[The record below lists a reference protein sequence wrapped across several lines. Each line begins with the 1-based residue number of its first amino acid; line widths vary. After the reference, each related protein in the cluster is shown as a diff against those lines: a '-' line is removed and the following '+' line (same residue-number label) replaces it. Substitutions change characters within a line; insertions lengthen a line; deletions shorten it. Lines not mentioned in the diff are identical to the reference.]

1 MDPDQKEEEMSSDK
15 TAKGSCK
22 KDAQKAILKKISQ
35 RRESARKKL
44 TEDSEHVIRHQTEKF
59 VDHNFQE
66 DVADVEKQR
75 SVTEALR
82 GRVREKLKTYKVTYF
97 SWTCNLLSETRNKL
111 HFLCVR
117 KAESSVNLE
126 NFSAVPHCSEH
137 LQKLSTRSVKVVV
150 QEEKSTDKSL
160 SDTKIYQKNLEI
172 EILSDDS
179 LAFFIMT
186 GEEGS
191 ELKDLDKSTYQHKL
205 IHDSHRNLDVLND
218 ESSPLLDIVEEVL
231 LPDVLE
237 VKAAEYECNELRI
250 NKQWEHLF
258 VPSSSPV
265 VHSFKLPKGMMPRIL
280 EDEGLYIPRKPET
293 CRRSYNK
300 MENRLLK
307 QEGGKNWF
315 EESGEIISLPSPIKQ
330 SRNFRKCFPLKTGPG
345 LKTIYKKA
353 MLPELESCIITKSGG
368 QRELYQLDL
377 NISSLLFSHHPLF
390 SQEHVLTARLL
401 QLYECFQNRQQ
412 HNIALLLSEKLKALI
427 NATKIVES
435 GLEASQ
441 PSRKTLEDYQ
451 WQIRDTKK
459 LYDLE
464 HQKDIS
470 LIHSMLKVWKQIKS
484 VRRQQDYTSTP
495 VKLQFQK
502 RLTKKNDEDEYKA
515 GLAQDAEKDSGLEGE
530 DNIDNPDNI
539 SQTWGKQ
546 KGCLDSAP
554 PLASSAQLAEIKEPF
569 FMPHLTL
576 TAEITAMSKC
586 PMYEQKRRAKV
597 QRQQYFIKIFYN
609 EKQVSCTSVAPL
621 QMDFRVMFQQIFSI
635 QLLNWPESLRLEICE
650 SAKRTNVL
658 AKIYLP
664 IPDNTVLKSK
674 GVLEQAE
681 FSCDQQVKP
690 INGEVGSNVPFL
702 LDENETEEVCLLTS
716 GKLMYSLSW
725 AVDEGGIPLA
735 PESQKIISACY
746 SVPRNI
752 NAEIATG
759 LLWFTDRQKLTE
771 WAKEVKIDPN
781 DPEYSDLMEF
791 IMYARSKEQTVSKY
805 FRLEQLQEEF
815 NFVTEEEIKKCK
827 RFQLLQL
834 RNSEQFDFCHFRQ
847 IPLYDREIPDAV
859 IQEYESQLEKD
870 ISMTD
875 VDPITAQRI
884 RSANF
889 IRKMRKLILKRL
901 VKVKHKFNLMDIV
914 SDYEEIISMSQL
926 RNAVFKLGER
936 RRHLKPQ
943 RKERKKVPAQ
953 TVSDGDLK
961 LLIRILRAYNIPS
974 RNPSVTRPAGVH
986 SPAYAINKLSR
997 SQHLLSGKS
1006 SYTSDP
1012 LSEVSVCPFVEV
1024 SFQHTVYRTST
1035 ADGSHPCWNEEL
1047 QVDFISPGHDYSFS
1061 GLSKIKDNIYVNIF
1075 DEVRMEKHEDTCLK
1089 GCSGHSYIRKNWFG
1103 SVTFPFSALLEQS
1116 KICGTFQ
1123 VNTPPVLL
1131 GYTWSKTCVSPTEEH
1146 CGQNLKEYTF
1156 LTIFATIEP
1165 QLSSVE
1171 NDSESD
1177 KFTDRE
1183 DETLLQ
1189 RACIFKKN
1197 CKAKFPKRRI
1207 TTSVFDNEGRNTL
1220 VTKYIRAL
1228 NPPQLLLDMY
1238 PDDPNATFDL
1248 ISRFVSLIPCV
1259 SDTLN
1264 ENADVDVWMTSE
1276 HCINLAV
1283 GNKEEHA
1290 VLLCNYLLYFGKK
1303 AWVLLGTSV
1312 LEGKVA
1318 YVLTHENEEYFLWNP
1333 LNGQCYKQFDTFC
1346 PLQSVD
1352 CLINWENVWFNTQ
1365 QNSSPMCVSFEISKE
1380 GFWRQFLPHNF
1391 QCIKTQTVQPKVI
1404 LYTPT
1409 NGSMVEELQ
1418 NRIEKTLKSKIMEW
1432 RFHQPTRWHRQCIA
1446 LLRQILPK
1454 LELRNRSFVTDK
1466 EENELESLLE
1476 HYWVTGY
1483 PIQMPYT
1490 DLSSISEAMYQTG
1503 IHSSEIPNTEFAL
1516 AVYIHPYPNNIL
1528 SVWIYLVSL
1537 VRHQ

>member
-1 MDPDQKEEEMSSDK
+1 
-15 TAKGSCK
+15 
-22 KDAQKAILKKISQ
+22 
-35 RRESARKKL
+35 
-44 TEDSEHVIRHQTEKF
+44 
-59 VDHNFQE
+59 
-66 DVADVEKQR
+66 
-75 SVTEALR
+75 
-82 GRVREKLKTYKVTYF
+82 
-97 SWTCNLLSETRNKL
+97 
-111 HFLCVR
+111 
-117 KAESSVNLE
+117 
-126 NFSAVPHCSEH
+126 
-137 LQKLSTRSVKVVV
+137 
-150 QEEKSTDKSL
+150 
-160 SDTKIYQKNLEI
+160 
-172 EILSDDS
+172 
-179 LAFFIMT
+179 MT

-191 ELKDLDKSTYQHKL
+191 ELKDLDKNTYQQKL
-205 IHDSHRNLDVLND
+205 IHDSHRDLDVLHD
-218 ESSPLLDIVEEVL
+218 ESRPLLDNVEDVL

-237 VKAAEYECNELRI
+237 VKAAEYECNELQI
-250 NKQWEHLF
+250 NKQHEHLF
-258 VPSSSPV
+258 MPSSSPV

-280 EDEGLYIPRKPET
+280 EDEGLYIPRKSEI

-330 SRNFRKCFPLKTGPG
+330 SQNFRKRFPLKTGPG

-353 MLPELESCIITKSGG
+353 MQPELESCIITKSGG

-390 SQEHVLTARLL
+390 SQEHVLAARLL
-401 QLYECFQNRQQ
+401 QIYECFQNRQQ

-427 NATKIVES
+427 NATKIIETS
-435 GLEASQ
+435 LEASQ
-441 PSRKTLEDYQ
+441 LSRKTLDDYQ

-464 HQKDIS
+464 QQKDIS

-484 VRRQQDYTSTP
+484 VRRQQEYISTP

-502 RLTKKNDEDEYKA
+502 RLTKKNNEDEYKV
-515 GLAQDAEKDSGLEGE
+515 GLAQDAEKGRWLEGE

-539 SQTWGKQ
+539 SETWGKQ
-546 KGCLDSAP
+546 KGCLDSVP
-554 PLASSAQLAEIKEPF
+554 PLVSSTQLAEIKEPLF
-569 FMPHLTL
+569 IPHLTL
-576 TAEITAMSKC
+576 TAEITAVSKC

-621 QMDFRVMFQQIFSI
+621 QLDFRVMFQQMFSI
-635 QLLNWPESLRLEICE
+635 QLLHWPESLRLEICE
-650 SAKRTNVL
+650 SSKRTNML

-664 IPDNTVLKSK
+664 IPDNTVLQSK

-716 GKLMYSLSW
+716 GKLTYSLSW
-725 AVDEGGIPLA
+725 AVNEEGIPLA
-735 PESQKIISACY
+735 PVSQKIISARY
-746 SVPRNI
+746 SAPRNI
-752 NAEIATG
+752 NAEIAAG

-834 RNSEQFDFCHFRQ
+834 RNSEQLDFCHFRQ

-859 IQEYESQLEKD
+859 IQ
-870 ISMTD
+870 
-875 VDPITAQRI
+875 V
-884 RSANF
+884 
-889 IRKMRKLILKRL
+889 
-901 VKVKHKFNLMDIV
+901 
-914 SDYEEIISMSQL
+914 
-926 RNAVFKLGER
+926 
-936 RRHLKPQ
+936 
-943 RKERKKVPAQ
+943 
-953 TVSDGDLK
+953 TV
-961 LLIRILRAYNIPS
+961 
-974 RNPSVTRPAGVH
+974 H
-986 SPAYAINKLSR
+986 
-997 SQHLLSGKS
+997 
-1006 SYTSDP
+1006 
-1012 LSEVSVCPFVEV
+1012 PFVEV
-1024 SFQHTVYRTST
+1024 SFQHIVYQTST

-1075 DEVRMEKHEDTCLK
+1075 DEVRVEKHEDTCLK

-1131 GYTWSKTCVSPTEEH
+1131 GYTWSRPCVSPKEY

-1171 NDSESD
+1171 NDLESD
-1177 KFTDRE
+1177 KFADHE

-1207 TTSVFDNEGRNTL
+1207 ITSVFDNEGRNIL
-1220 VTKYIRAL
+1220 VTKYFRAL
-1228 NPPQLLLDMY
+1228 NPPQLLVDMY
-1238 PDDPNATFDL
+1238 LDDPNATFDL
-1248 ISRFVSLIPCV
+1248 ISQFVSLIPCV
-1259 SDTLN
+1259 SDTLD
-1264 ENADVDVWMTSE
+1264 ENADVDIWMTSE

-1303 AWVLLGTSV
+1303 AWILLGTSM

-1346 PLQSVD
+1346 PLQSID
-1352 CLINWENVWFNTQ
+1352 CLINREN
-1365 QNSSPMCVSFEISKE
+1365 PKE
-1380 GFWRQFLPHNF
+1380 
-1391 QCIKTQTVQPKVI
+1391 I

-1432 RFHQPTRWHRQCIA
+1432 RFQQPTRWHRQCTA

-1454 LELRNRSFVTDK
+1454 LELRNRIFVTNK

-1490 DLSSISEAMYQTG
+1490 DLPSVSEAVYQTG

>member
-1 MDPDQKEEEMSSDK
+1 
-15 TAKGSCK
+15 
-22 KDAQKAILKKISQ
+22 
-35 RRESARKKL
+35 
-44 TEDSEHVIRHQTEKF
+44 
-59 VDHNFQE
+59 
-66 DVADVEKQR
+66 
-75 SVTEALR
+75 
-82 GRVREKLKTYKVTYF
+82 
-97 SWTCNLLSETRNKL
+97 
-111 HFLCVR
+111 
-117 KAESSVNLE
+117 
-126 NFSAVPHCSEH
+126 
-137 LQKLSTRSVKVVV
+137 
-150 QEEKSTDKSL
+150 
-160 SDTKIYQKNLEI
+160 
-172 EILSDDS
+172 
-179 LAFFIMT
+179 MT

-191 ELKDLDKSTYQHKL
+191 ELKDLDKNTYQVC
-205 IHDSHRNLDVLND
+205 R
-218 ESSPLLDIVEEVL
+218 PLLDSVEDVL

-237 VKAAEYECNELRI
+237 VKAAEYECNELQI
-250 NKQWEHLF
+250 NKQQEHLF

-280 EDEGLYIPRKPET
+280 EDEGLYIPRKSEI

-330 SRNFRKCFPLKTGPG
+330 SENFRKRFPLKTGPG
-345 LKTIYKKA
+345 LKTIYKKVSSYYF
-353 MLPELESCIITKSGG
+353 LHCIITKSGG

-390 SQEHVLTARLL
+390 SQEHVLAARLL
-401 QLYECFQNRQQ
+401 QIYECFQNRQQ

-427 NATKIVES
+427 NATKIIES
-435 GLEASQ
+435 SLEASQ
-441 PSRKTLEDYQ
+441 LSRKTLDDYQ

-464 HQKDIS
+464 QQKDIS

-484 VRRQQDYTSTP
+484 VRRQQEYTSTP
-495 VKLQFQK
+495 VKLQFQNS
-502 RLTKKNDEDEYKA
+502 T
-515 GLAQDAEKDSGLEGE
+515 
-530 DNIDNPDNI
+530 
-539 SQTWGKQ
+539 
-546 KGCLDSAP
+546 
-554 PLASSAQLAEIKEPF
+554 QLAEIKEPLF
-569 FMPHLTL
+569 IPHLTL
-576 TAEITAMSKC
+576 TAEITAVSKC

-621 QMDFRVMFQQIFSI
+621 QLDFRVMFQQMFSI

-650 SAKRTNVL
+650 SSKRTNML

-664 IPDNTVLKSK
+664 IPDNTVLQSK

-725 AVDEGGIPLA
+725 AVNEEGIPLA
-735 PESQKIISACY
+735 PVSQKIISARY
-746 SVPRNI
+746 SVPRSI

-834 RNSEQFDFCHFRQ
+834 RNSEQLDFCHFRQ

-926 RNAVFKLGER
+926 RNAVFKIGER

-943 RKERKKVPAQ
+943 RKERRKVPAQ
-953 TVSDGDLK
+953 TVSDGDVK
-961 LLIRILRAYNIPS
+961 LLIRVLRAYNIPS
-974 RNPSVTRPAGVH
+974 RNPSVTVH
-986 SPAYAINKLSR
+986 
-997 SQHLLSGKS
+997 
-1006 SYTSDP
+1006 
-1012 LSEVSVCPFVEV
+1012 PFVEV
-1024 SFQHTVYRTST
+1024 SFQHIVYQTST

-1075 DEVRMEKHEDTCLK
+1075 DEVRVEKHEDTCLK

-1131 GYTWSKTCVSPTEEH
+1131 GYTWSRPCVSPKEY

-1171 NDSESD
+1171 NDLESD
-1177 KFTDRE
+1177 KFADHE

-1207 TTSVFDNEGRNTL
+1207 ITSVFDNEGRNIL
-1220 VTKYIRAL
+1220 VTKYFRAL
-1228 NPPQLLLDMY
+1228 NPPQLLVDMY
-1238 PDDPNATFDL
+1238 LDDPNATFDL
-1248 ISRFVSLIPCV
+1248 ISQFVSLIPCI
-1259 SDTLN
+1259 SDTLD
-1264 ENADVDVWMTSE
+1264 ENADVDIWMTSE
-1276 HCINLAV
+1276 HCINLAI

-1303 AWVLLGTSV
+1303 AWILLGTSM

-1352 CLINWENVWFNTQ
+1352 CLINRENVWFNTQ
-1365 QNSSPMCVSFEISKE
+1365 QNSSPMCVSFEMSKE
-1380 GFWRQFLPHNF
+1380 GFWRQFLPYNF
-1391 QCIKTQTVQPKVI
+1391 QCIKTQTVQPKEI

-1432 RFHQPTRWHRQCIA
+1432 RFQQPTRWHRQCTA

-1454 LELRNRSFVTDK
+1454 LELRNRIFVTDK

-1490 DLSSISEAMYQTG
+1490 DLPSISEAVYQTG

>member
-1 MDPDQKEEEMSSDK
+1 
-15 TAKGSCK
+15 
-22 KDAQKAILKKISQ
+22 
-35 RRESARKKL
+35 
-44 TEDSEHVIRHQTEKF
+44 
-59 VDHNFQE
+59 
-66 DVADVEKQR
+66 
-75 SVTEALR
+75 
-82 GRVREKLKTYKVTYF
+82 
-97 SWTCNLLSETRNKL
+97 
-111 HFLCVR
+111 
-117 KAESSVNLE
+117 
-126 NFSAVPHCSEH
+126 
-137 LQKLSTRSVKVVV
+137 
-150 QEEKSTDKSL
+150 
-160 SDTKIYQKNLEI
+160 
-172 EILSDDS
+172 
-179 LAFFIMT
+179 MT

-191 ELKDLDKSTYQHKL
+191 ELKDLDKNTYQVY
-205 IHDSHRNLDVLND
+205 R
-218 ESSPLLDIVEEVL
+218 PLLDSVEDVL

-237 VKAAEYECNELRI
+237 VKAAEYECNELQI

-280 EDEGLYIPRKPET
+280 EDEGLYIPRKPEI

-330 SRNFRKCFPLKTGPG
+330 SQNFRKRFPLKTGLG
-345 LKTIYKKA
+345 LKTIYKKVSYYYV
-353 MLPELESCIITKSGG
+353 LHCIITKSGG

-390 SQEHVLTARLL
+390 SQEHVLAARLL

-427 NATKIVES
+427 NATKIIES
-435 GLEASQ
+435 SLEASQ
-441 PSRKTLEDYQ
+441 LSRKTLDDYQ

-464 HQKDIS
+464 QKKDIS

-484 VRRQQDYTSTP
+484 VRRQQEYTSTP
-495 VKLQFQK
+495 VKLQFQNS
-502 RLTKKNDEDEYKA
+502 T
-515 GLAQDAEKDSGLEGE
+515 
-530 DNIDNPDNI
+530 
-539 SQTWGKQ
+539 
-546 KGCLDSAP
+546 
-554 PLASSAQLAEIKEPF
+554 QLAEIKEPLF
-569 FMPHLTL
+569 IPHLTL
-576 TAEITAMSKC
+576 TAEITAVSKC

-621 QMDFRVMFQQIFSI
+621 QLDFRVMFQQIFSI

-650 SAKRTNVL
+650 SSKRTNML

-664 IPDNTVLKSK
+664 IPDNTVLQSK

-702 LDENETEEVCLLTS
+702 LDESETEEVCLLTS

-725 AVDEGGIPLA
+725 AVNEEGIPLA
-735 PESQKIISACY
+735 PVSQKIISARY

-791 IMYARSKEQTVSKY
+791 IMYARSKEQIVSKY

-834 RNSEQFDFCHFRQ
+834 RNSEQLDFCYFRQ

-889 IRKMRKLILKRL
+889 IRKMRKLILKRF

-926 RNAVFKLGER
+926 RNAVFKIGER

-953 TVSDGDLK
+953 TVSDGDVK
-961 LLIRILRAYNIPS
+961 LLIRVLRAYNIPS
-974 RNPSVTRPAGVH
+974 RNPSVTVH
-986 SPAYAINKLSR
+986 
-997 SQHLLSGKS
+997 
-1006 SYTSDP
+1006 
-1012 LSEVSVCPFVEV
+1012 PFVEV
-1024 SFQHTVYRTST
+1024 SFQHTVYQTST

-1075 DEVRMEKHEDTCLK
+1075 DEVRVEKHEDTCLK

-1131 GYTWSKTCVSPTEEH
+1131 GYTWSKPCVSPKEH

-1171 NDSESD
+1171 NDLESD
-1177 KFTDRE
+1177 KFADHE

-1207 TTSVFDNEGRNTL
+1207 ITSVFDNEGRNIL
-1220 VTKYIRAL
+1220 VTEYIRAL
-1228 NPPQLLLDMY
+1228 NPPQLLVDMY
-1238 PDDPNATFDL
+1238 LDDPNATFDL
-1248 ISRFVSLIPCV
+1248 ISQFVSLIPCV
-1259 SDTLN
+1259 SDTLD
-1264 ENADVDVWMTSE
+1264 ENADVDIWMTSE

-1346 PLQSVD
+1346 PLQSID
-1352 CLINWENVWFNTQ
+1352 CLINRENVWFNTQ

-1380 GFWRQFLPHNF
+1380 GFWRQFLPYNF
-1391 QCIKTQTVQPKVI
+1391 QCIKTQTVQPKEI
-1404 LYTPT
+1404 LYSPT

-1418 NRIEKTLKSKIMEW
+1418 NRIEKTLRSKIMEW
-1432 RFHQPTRWHRQCIA
+1432 RFQQPTRWHRQCTA

-1454 LELRNRSFVTDK
+1454 LELRNRIFVTDK

-1490 DLSSISEAMYQTG
+1490 DLPSISEAVYQTG

>member
-15 TAKGSCK
+15 TTKGSCK

-44 TEDSEHVIRHQTEKF
+44 TEDSEHVIRHQTEEF
-59 VDHNFQE
+59 VDQNFQE
-66 DVADVEKQR
+66 
-75 SVTEALR
+75 
-82 GRVREKLKTYKVTYF
+82 G
-97 SWTCNLLSETRNKL
+97 
-111 HFLCVR
+111 
-117 KAESSVNLE
+117 
-126 NFSAVPHCSEH
+126 
-137 LQKLSTRSVKVVV
+137 VV
-150 QEEKSTDKSL
+150 QKEKSTDKSL

-441 PSRKTLEDYQ
+441 LSRKTLEDYQ

-515 GLAQDAEKDSGLEGE
+515 GLAQDAEKHSGLEGE

-569 FMPHLTL
+569 FIPHLTL

-664 IPDNTVLKSK
+664 IPDNTILKSK

-834 RNSEQFDFCHFRQ
+834 RNSEQFDFWHFRQ

-914 SDYEEIISMSQL
+914 SDYEEIMSMSQL

-986 SPAYAINKLSR
+986 SPAYAINQLSR
-997 SQHLLSGKS
+997 SQHLRSGKS

-1012 LSEVSVCPFVEV
+1012 LSEVSVRPFVEV
-1024 SFQHTVYRTST
+1024 SFQHTVYQTSI

-1131 GYTWSKTCVSPTEEH
+1131 GYTWSKTCVSPKEEH

-1177 KFTDRE
+1177 KFADRE

-1490 DLSSISEAMYQTG
+1490 DLSSISEAVYQTG

>member
-1 MDPDQKEEEMSSDK
+1 
-15 TAKGSCK
+15 
-22 KDAQKAILKKISQ
+22 
-35 RRESARKKL
+35 
-44 TEDSEHVIRHQTEKF
+44 
-59 VDHNFQE
+59 
-66 DVADVEKQR
+66 
-75 SVTEALR
+75 
-82 GRVREKLKTYKVTYF
+82 
-97 SWTCNLLSETRNKL
+97 
-111 HFLCVR
+111 
-117 KAESSVNLE
+117 
-126 NFSAVPHCSEH
+126 
-137 LQKLSTRSVKVVV
+137 
-150 QEEKSTDKSL
+150 
-160 SDTKIYQKNLEI
+160 
-172 EILSDDS
+172 
-179 LAFFIMT
+179 MT

-191 ELKDLDKSTYQHKL
+191 ELKDLDKNTYQVY
-205 IHDSHRNLDVLND
+205 R
-218 ESSPLLDIVEEVL
+218 PLLDSVEDVL

-237 VKAAEYECNELRI
+237 VKAAEYECNELQI

-280 EDEGLYIPRKPET
+280 EDEGLYIPRKPEI

-330 SRNFRKCFPLKTGPG
+330 SQNFRKRFPLKTGLG
-345 LKTIYKKA
+345 LKTIYKKVSYYYV
-353 MLPELESCIITKSGG
+353 LHCIITKSGG

-390 SQEHVLTARLL
+390 SQEHVLAARLL

-427 NATKIVES
+427 NATKIIES
-435 GLEASQ
+435 SLEASQ
-441 PSRKTLEDYQ
+441 LSRKTLDDYQ

-464 HQKDIS
+464 QKKDIS

-484 VRRQQDYTSTP
+484 VRRQQEYTSTP
-495 VKLQFQK
+495 VKLQFQNS
-502 RLTKKNDEDEYKA
+502 T
-515 GLAQDAEKDSGLEGE
+515 
-530 DNIDNPDNI
+530 
-539 SQTWGKQ
+539 
-546 KGCLDSAP
+546 
-554 PLASSAQLAEIKEPF
+554 QLAEIKEPLF
-569 FMPHLTL
+569 IPHLTL
-576 TAEITAMSKC
+576 TAEITAVSKC
-586 PMYEQKRRAKV
+586 P
-597 QRQQYFIKIFYN
+597 I
-609 EKQVSCTSVAPL
+609 
-621 QMDFRVMFQQIFSI
+621 
-635 QLLNWPESLRLEICE
+635 
-650 SAKRTNVL
+650 
-658 AKIYLP
+658 
-664 IPDNTVLKSK
+664 
-674 GVLEQAE
+674 
-681 FSCDQQVKP
+681 
-690 INGEVGSNVPFL
+690 
-702 LDENETEEVCLLTS
+702 
-716 GKLMYSLSW
+716 
-725 AVDEGGIPLA
+725 
-735 PESQKIISACY
+735 
-746 SVPRNI
+746 VPRNI

-791 IMYARSKEQTVSKY
+791 IMYARSKEQIVSKY

-834 RNSEQFDFCHFRQ
+834 RNSEQLDFCYFRQ

-859 IQEYESQLEKD
+859 IQ
-870 ISMTD
+870 
-875 VDPITAQRI
+875 
-884 RSANF
+884 
-889 IRKMRKLILKRL
+889 MRKLILKRF

-926 RNAVFKLGER
+926 RNAVFKIGER

-953 TVSDGDLK
+953 TVSDGDVK
-961 LLIRILRAYNIPS
+961 LLIRVLRAYNIPS
-974 RNPSVTRPAGVH
+974 RNPSVTR
-986 SPAYAINKLSR
+986 
-997 SQHLLSGKS
+997 
-1006 SYTSDP
+1006 
-1012 LSEVSVCPFVEV
+1012 
-1024 SFQHTVYRTST
+1024 
-1035 ADGSHPCWNEEL
+1035 
-1047 QVDFISPGHDYSFS
+1047 SPGHDYSFS

-1075 DEVRMEKHEDTCLK
+1075 DEVRVEKHE
-1089 GCSGHSYIRKNWFG
+1089 
-1103 SVTFPFSALLEQS
+1103 
-1116 KICGTFQ
+1116 ICGTFQ

-1131 GYTWSKTCVSPTEEH
+1131 GYTWSKPCVSPKEH

-1171 NDSESD
+1171 NDLESD
-1177 KFTDRE
+1177 KFADHE

-1207 TTSVFDNEGRNTL
+1207 ITSVFDNEGRNIL
-1220 VTKYIRAL
+1220 VTEYIRAL
-1228 NPPQLLLDMY
+1228 NPPQLLVDMY
-1238 PDDPNATFDL
+1238 LDDPNATFDL
-1248 ISRFVSLIPCV
+1248 ISQFVSLIPCV
-1259 SDTLN
+1259 SDTLD
-1264 ENADVDVWMTSE
+1264 ENADVDIWMTSE

-1346 PLQSVD
+1346 PLQSID
-1352 CLINWENVWFNTQ
+1352 CLINRENVWFNTQ

-1380 GFWRQFLPHNF
+1380 GFWRQFLPYNF
-1391 QCIKTQTVQPKVI
+1391 QCIKTQTVQ
-1404 LYTPT
+1404 
-1409 NGSMVEELQ
+1409 
-1418 NRIEKTLKSKIMEW
+1418 
-1432 RFHQPTRWHRQCIA
+1432 
-1446 LLRQILPK
+1446 
-1454 LELRNRSFVTDK
+1454 
-1466 EENELESLLE
+1466 
-1476 HYWVTGY
+1476 VTGY

-1490 DLSSISEAMYQTG
+1490 DLPSISEAVYQTG

>member
-1 MDPDQKEEEMSSDK
+1 
-15 TAKGSCK
+15 
-22 KDAQKAILKKISQ
+22 
-35 RRESARKKL
+35 
-44 TEDSEHVIRHQTEKF
+44 
-59 VDHNFQE
+59 
-66 DVADVEKQR
+66 
-75 SVTEALR
+75 
-82 GRVREKLKTYKVTYF
+82 
-97 SWTCNLLSETRNKL
+97 
-111 HFLCVR
+111 
-117 KAESSVNLE
+117 
-126 NFSAVPHCSEH
+126 
-137 LQKLSTRSVKVVV
+137 
-150 QEEKSTDKSL
+150 
-160 SDTKIYQKNLEI
+160 
-172 EILSDDS
+172 
-179 LAFFIMT
+179 MT

-191 ELKDLDKSTYQHKL
+191 ELKDLDKNTYQKL
-205 IHDSHRNLDVLND
+205 IHDSHRDLDVLHD
-218 ESSPLLDIVEEVL
+218 ESRPLLDSVEDVL

-237 VKAAEYECNELRI
+237 VKAAEYECNELQI

-280 EDEGLYIPRKPET
+280 EDEGLYIPRKPEI

-330 SRNFRKCFPLKTGPG
+330 SQNFRKRFPLKTGLG

-353 MLPELESCIITKSGG
+353 MQPELESCIITKSGG

-390 SQEHVLTARLL
+390 SQEHVLAARLL

-427 NATKIVES
+427 NATKIIES
-435 GLEASQ
+435 SLEASQ
-441 PSRKTLEDYQ
+441 LSRKTLDDYQ

-464 HQKDIS
+464 QKKDIS

-484 VRRQQDYTSTP
+484 VRRQQEYTSTP

-502 RLTKKNDEDEYKA
+502 RLTKKNNEDEYKA
-515 GLAQDAEKDSGLEGE
+515 GLAQDAEKGRWLEGE

-539 SQTWGKQ
+539 SETWGEQ
-546 KGCLDSAP
+546 KGCLDSVP
-554 PLASSAQLAEIKEPF
+554 PLVSSTQLAEIKEPLF
-569 FMPHLTL
+569 IPHLTL
-576 TAEITAMSKC
+576 TAEITAVSKC

-621 QMDFRVMFQQIFSI
+621 QLDFRVMFQQIFSI

-650 SAKRTNVL
+650 SSKRTNML

-664 IPDNTVLKSK
+664 IPDNTVLQSK

-702 LDENETEEVCLLTS
+702 LDESETEEVCLLTS

-725 AVDEGGIPLA
+725 AVNEEGIPLA
-735 PESQKIISACY
+735 PVSQKIISARY

-791 IMYARSKEQTVSKY
+791 IMYARSKEQIVSKY

-834 RNSEQFDFCHFRQ
+834 RNSEQLDFCYFRQ

-859 IQEYESQLEKD
+859 IQ
-870 ISMTD
+870 
-875 VDPITAQRI
+875 V
-884 RSANF
+884 
-889 IRKMRKLILKRL
+889 
-901 VKVKHKFNLMDIV
+901 
-914 SDYEEIISMSQL
+914 
-926 RNAVFKLGER
+926 
-936 RRHLKPQ
+936 
-943 RKERKKVPAQ
+943 
-953 TVSDGDLK
+953 TV
-961 LLIRILRAYNIPS
+961 
-974 RNPSVTRPAGVH
+974 H
-986 SPAYAINKLSR
+986 
-997 SQHLLSGKS
+997 
-1006 SYTSDP
+1006 
-1012 LSEVSVCPFVEV
+1012 PFVEV
-1024 SFQHTVYRTST
+1024 SFQHTVYQTST

-1075 DEVRMEKHEDTCLK
+1075 DEVRVEKHEDTCLK

-1131 GYTWSKTCVSPTEEH
+1131 GYTWSKPCVSPKEH

-1171 NDSESD
+1171 NDLESD
-1177 KFTDRE
+1177 KFADHE

-1207 TTSVFDNEGRNTL
+1207 ITSVFDNEGRNIL
-1220 VTKYIRAL
+1220 VTEYIRAL
-1228 NPPQLLLDMY
+1228 NPPQLLVDMY
-1238 PDDPNATFDL
+1238 LDDPNATFDL
-1248 ISRFVSLIPCV
+1248 ISQFVSLIPCV
-1259 SDTLN
+1259 SDTLD
-1264 ENADVDVWMTSE
+1264 ENADVDIWMTSE

-1346 PLQSVD
+1346 PLQSID
-1352 CLINWENVWFNTQ
+1352 CLINREN
-1365 QNSSPMCVSFEISKE
+1365 PKE
-1380 GFWRQFLPHNF
+1380 
-1391 QCIKTQTVQPKVI
+1391 I
-1404 LYTPT
+1404 LYSPT

-1418 NRIEKTLKSKIMEW
+1418 NRIEKTLRSKIMEW
-1432 RFHQPTRWHRQCIA
+1432 RFQQPTRWHRQCTA

-1454 LELRNRSFVTDK
+1454 LELRNRIFVTDK

-1490 DLSSISEAMYQTG
+1490 DLPSISEAVYQTG

>member
-1 MDPDQKEEEMSSDK
+1 MGYELRAIYYRGSSNGNKRRFAQRFLLTILVVQTLQNKWILIKKKKKCHQIKQLREVVLVENCLSLLASLMVAFPWLSYFPYIDGFSSLPCFLFTLYPTLK
-15 TAKGSCK
+15 K
-22 KDAQKAILKKISQ
+22 KDAQKAILKRISQ
-35 RRESARKKL
+35 RRESARKK
-44 TEDSEHVIRHQTEKF
+44 
-59 VDHNFQE
+59 
-66 DVADVEKQR
+66 
-75 SVTEALR
+75 
-82 GRVREKLKTYKVTYF
+82 
-97 SWTCNLLSETRNKL
+97 
-111 HFLCVR
+111 
-117 KAESSVNLE
+117 
-126 NFSAVPHCSEH
+126 
-137 LQKLSTRSVKVVV
+137 VV

-160 SDTKIYQKNLEI
+160 SDTKIYQKNLEVRTET

-191 ELKDLDKSTYQHKL
+191 ELKDLDKNTYQHKL

-441 PSRKTLEDYQ
+441 LSRKTLEDYQ

-484 VRRQQDYTSTP
+484 VRRQQNYTSTP

-502 RLTKKNDEDEYKA
+502 RLTKKNDEDAYKA
-515 GLAQDAEKDSGLEGE
+515 GLAQDAKKDSGMEGE
-530 DNIDNPDNI
+530 DIDNPDDI

-569 FMPHLTL
+569 FIPHLTL

-586 PMYEQKRRAKV
+586 PMYEQKRRAKYSV
-597 QRQQYFIKIFYN
+597 IKLARI
-609 EKQVSCTSVAPL
+609 S
-621 QMDFRVMFQQIFSI
+621 SI
-635 QLLNWPESLRLEICE
+635 G
-650 SAKRTNVL
+650 
-658 AKIYLP
+658 
-664 IPDNTVLKSK
+664 D
-674 GVLEQAE
+674 
-681 FSCDQQVKP
+681 
-690 INGEVGSNVPFL
+690 VPFL
-702 LDENETEEVCLLTS
+702 LDENETEEVYLLTS

-759 LLWFTDRQKLTE
+759 LLWFTDQQKLTE

-815 NFVTEEEIKKCK
+815 NFVTEEEIKNKYHCM
-827 RFQLLQL
+827 
-834 RNSEQFDFCHFRQ
+834 
-847 IPLYDREIPDAV
+847 I
-859 IQEYESQLEKD
+859 
-870 ISMTD
+870 
-875 VDPITAQRI
+875 
-884 RSANF
+884 
-889 IRKMRKLILKRL
+889 
-901 VKVKHKFNLMDIV
+901 
-914 SDYEEIISMSQL
+914 
-926 RNAVFKLGER
+926 ER
-936 RRHLKPQ
+936 YQ
-943 RKERKKVPAQ
+943 MQ
-953 TVSDGDLK
+953 S
-961 LLIRILRAYNIPS
+961 S
-974 RNPSVTRPAGVH
+974 RPAGVH
-986 SPAYAINKLSR
+986 SSTYAINQLSR

-1012 LSEVSVCPFVEV
+1012 LSEVSVRPFVEV
-1024 SFQHTVYRTST
+1024 SFQHTVYQTST

-1131 GYTWSKTCVSPTEEH
+1131 GYTWSKTCVSPKEEH

-1177 KFTDRE
+1177 KFADCE

-1365 QNSSPMCVSFEISKE
+1365 QNSSPTCVSFEISKE

-1432 RFHQPTRWHRQCIA
+1432 RFHQPTRWHRQCTA

-1476 HYWVTGY
+1476 HYW
-1483 PIQMPYT
+1483 
-1490 DLSSISEAMYQTG
+1490 
-1503 IHSSEIPNTEFAL
+1503 
-1516 AVYIHPYPNNIL
+1516 
-1528 SVWIYLVSL
+1528 
-1537 VRHQ
+1537 

>member
-1 MDPDQKEEEMSSDK
+1 MDPDKKEEEMSPDK
-15 TAKGSCK
+15 ATKGSCR
-22 KDAQKAILKKISQ
+22 KDDQEAILKKISL

-44 TEDSEHVIRHQTEKF
+44 TKDHEHVVKHQTEEA
-59 VDHNFQE
+59 VDQNFQE
-66 DVADVEKQR
+66 EVADVEKKG
-75 SVTEALR
+75 SITEALR
-82 GRVREKLKTYKVTYF
+82 SRVRGKLKTYK
-97 SWTCNLLSETRNKL
+97 
-111 HFLCVR
+111 
-117 KAESSVNLE
+117 A
-126 NFSAVPHCSEH
+126 
-137 LQKLSTRSVKVVV
+137 V
-150 QEEKSTDKSL
+150 QEKEATDESL
-160 SDTKIYQKNLEI
+160 FDNKIYQKNLEARNEI
-172 EILSDDS
+172 EILSREGY
-179 LAFFIMT
+179 LFFIMT
-186 GEEGS
+186 GEDDS
-191 ELKDLDKSTYQHKL
+191 ELTDLNKNIDQQKL
-205 IHDSHRNLDVLND
+205 LHGSHQNLDVLND
-218 ESSPLLDIVEEVL
+218 ESSPLLDSMEQVL

-237 VKAAEYECNELRI
+237 VKPAEYECSELRV
-250 NKQWEHLF
+250 NKQWEQLF

-265 VHSFKLPKGMMPRIL
+265 VHSFKLPQGMMPRIL
-280 EDEGLYIPRKPET
+280 EEEGLYIPRKPEI
-293 CRRSYNK
+293 CRRNYNK

-307 QEGGKNWF
+307 QEGGENWF
-315 EESGEIISLPSPIKQ
+315 EEGGEIISLPSPIKQ
-330 SRNFRKCFPLKTGPG
+330 SQNFRKFFPLKPGPG

-353 MLPELESCIITKSGG
+353 LQPELERCIITKTVG
-368 QRELYQLDL
+368 QREFYQLDL

-390 SQEHVLTARLL
+390 SREHVLAARLF

-412 HNIALLLSEKLKALI
+412 QNISLLLSEKLKALI
-427 NATKIVES
+427 NATKIES
-435 GLEASQ
+435 SVEASQ
-441 PSRKTLEDYQ
+441 LSRKILDDYQ

-464 HQKDIS
+464 QQKDIS

-484 VRRQQDYTSTP
+484 VRRQQEYTSTS

-502 RLTKKNDEDEYKA
+502 RLTKKNDEDKCKA
-515 GLAQDAEKDSGLEGE
+515 GLAQDTEKERGLQGE
-530 DNIDNPDNI
+530 DNIDFPYTF
-539 SQTWGKQ
+539 SETWGKQ
-546 KGCLDSAP
+546 KACLDSAP
-554 PLASSAQLAEIKEPF
+554 LLANSTQLTELKESF
-569 FMPHLTL
+569 FIPHLTL
-576 TAEITAMSKC
+576 TAEITATSRC
-586 PMYEQKRRAKV
+586 PLHEQKRRAKI

-609 EKQVSCTSVAPL
+609 EKQVSCTSVVPL
-621 QMDFRVMFQQIFSI
+621 QLDFRVIFQQIFSI
-635 QLLNWPESLRLEICE
+635 QILSWPASLRLEICE
-650 SAKRTNVL
+650 SVRRTNLL
-658 AKIYLP
+658 AKMYLP
-664 IPDNTVLKSK
+664 VPDYTLLQSK
-674 GVLEQAE
+674 DALEQAE

-690 INGEVGSNVPFL
+690 TNGEVGSNVPFL

-716 GKLMYSLSW
+716 GKLIYSLSW
-725 AVDEGGIPLA
+725 AVNEEGIPLA
-735 PESQKIISACY
+735 PLSQKVIPACCR
-746 SVPRNI
+746 VPRNI

-759 LLWFTDRQKLTE
+759 LLWFTDTQKFTE

-781 DPEYSDLMEF
+781 DPEYSDLMQF
-791 IMYARSKEQTVSKY
+791 ILYARSKEQTVSTY

-827 RFQLLQL
+827 RFQLLQF
-834 RNSEQFDFCHFRQ
+834 RNSEQLDFWHFQQ

-859 IQEYESQLEKD
+859 IKEYESQLED
-870 ISMTD
+870 ISMKD

-884 RSANF
+884 SSANF
-889 IRKMRKLILKRL
+889 IRKMRKLILKQL

-914 SDYEEIISMSQL
+914 SDYEEIISMRQL

-953 TVSDGDLK
+953 MVSDGDVK
-961 LLIRILRAYNIPS
+961 LLIRVLRAYNIPS
-974 RNPSVTRPAGVH
+974 RKPAVSRPAGVH
-986 SPAYAINKLSR
+986 LPAFAIDQLFQSR
-997 SQHLLSGKS
+997 SLLSGKLL
-1006 SYTSDP
+1006 YTSDP
-1012 LSEVSVCPFVEV
+1012 LNEEIVHPFVEV
-1024 SFQHTVYRTST
+1024 SFQHTVCQTST

-1047 QVDFISPGHDYSFS
+1047 QVGFISPGHDYSFS
-1061 GLSKIKDNIYVNIF
+1061 GLSKIKDNIYINVF
-1075 DEVRMEKHEDTCLK
+1075 DEVRVEKHEDTCFK

-1103 SVTFPFSALLEQS
+1103 SIIFPFSALLEQS

-1123 VNTPPVLL
+1123 VNVPPVLL
-1131 GYTWSKTCVSPTEEH
+1131 GYTWSETHVSPKEEH
-1146 CGQNLKEYTF
+1146 SGQNLKEHTF

-1177 KFTDRE
+1177 KFADHE

-1207 TTSVFDNEGRNTL
+1207 ITSAFNNEGRNIL
-1220 VTKYIRAL
+1220 VTKYISAL

-1238 PDDPNATFDL
+1238 LDDPNGTFDL
-1248 ISRFVSLIPCV
+1248 IARFVSLIPCV
-1259 SDTLN
+1259 SDILD
-1264 ENADVDVWMTSE
+1264 ENIDIDIWVTSE

-1290 VLLCNYLLYFGKK
+1290 VLLCNYFLYFGKK

-1333 LNGQCYKQFDTFC
+1333 LNGHCYKQFDAFC

-1365 QNSSPMCVSFEISKE
+1365 QNTSPMCINFDISKE
-1380 GFWRQFLPHNF
+1380 GFWRQFLPSNF
-1391 QCIKTQTVQPKVI
+1391 QNIKTQTVQPKE
-1404 LYTPT
+1404 LCYTPT

-1418 NRIEKTLKSKIMEW
+1418 RRIEKTLKSKMMEW
-1432 RFHQPTRWHRQCIA
+1432 RSHQPTRWHRQCTA
-1446 LLRQILPK
+1446 LLRQILPR
-1454 LELRNRSFVTDK
+1454 LELKNMSFVTDK
-1466 EENELESLLE
+1466 EESELESLLDC
-1476 HYWVTGY
+1476 YWVTGY
-1483 PIQMPYT
+1483 PLQMPYI
-1490 DLSSISEAMYQTG
+1490 DLPSITEAVYQTG

>member
-1 MDPDQKEEEMSSDK
+1 MVCYAYMAPDFKSRDMRY
-15 TAKGSCK
+15 GP
-22 KDAQKAILKKISQ
+22 
-35 RRESARKKL
+35 
-44 TEDSEHVIRHQTEKF
+44 DSEV
-59 VDHNFQE
+59 
-66 DVADVEKQR
+66 DVADVEKRR

-82 GRVREKLKTYKVTYF
+82 GRVREKLKTYKI
-97 SWTCNLLSETRNKL
+97 
-111 HFLCVR
+111 
-117 KAESSVNLE
+117 
-126 NFSAVPHCSEH
+126 
-137 LQKLSTRSVKVVV
+137 V
-150 QEEKSTDKSL
+150 QEEKSTYKSL
-160 SDTKIYQKNLEI
+160 SDTKIYQKNLEVRTEI
-172 EILSDDS
+172 EILSDDGFT
-179 LAFFIMT
+179 FFIMT

-191 ELKDLDKSTYQHKL
+191 ELKDLDKNTYQKL
-205 IHDSHRNLDVLND
+205 IHDSHRDLDVLND
-218 ESSPLLDIVEEVL
+218 ERSPLLDSVEEVL

-237 VKAAEYECNELRI
+237 VKAAEYECNEVQI

-280 EDEGLYIPRKPET
+280 EDEGLYIPRKPEI

-307 QEGGKNWF
+307 QERGKNWF

-330 SRNFRKCFPLKTGPG
+330 SRNFRKHFPLKTGPG

-353 MLPELESCIITKSGG
+353 MQPELESCIITKSGG

-390 SQEHVLTARLL
+390 SQEHVLAARLL

-427 NATKIVES
+427 NATKIIES
-435 GLEASQ
+435 NLEASQ
-441 PSRKTLEDYQ
+441 LSRKTLDDYQ

-464 HQKDIS
+464 QQKDIS
-470 LIHSMLKVWKQIKS
+470 LIHNMLKVWKQIKS
-484 VRRQQDYTSTP
+484 VRRQQEYTSTP

-502 RLTKKNDEDEYKA
+502 RLTKKNNEDEYKA
-515 GLAQDAEKDSGLEGE
+515 GLAQDAEKDRRLEGE

-539 SQTWGKQ
+539 SEIWGKQ

-554 PLASSAQLAEIKEPF
+554 PLVSSTQLAEIKEPF
-569 FMPHLTL
+569 FIPHLTL
-576 TAEITAMSKC
+576 TAEITAVSKC

-609 EKQVSCTSVAPL
+609 EKQVSCTSVVPL
-621 QMDFRVMFQQIFSI
+621 QLDFRVMFQQIFSI

-650 SAKRTNVL
+650 SSKRTNML

-664 IPDNTVLKSK
+664 IPDNTVLQSK

-690 INGEVGSNVPFL
+690 INGEVGSNVPVL

-725 AVDEGGIPLA
+725 AVDEEGIPLA
-735 PESQKIISACY
+735 PYDKISESLAFVF

-834 RNSEQFDFCHFRQ
+834 RNSEQLDFCHFRQ

-926 RNAVFKLGER
+926 RNAVFKIGER

-953 TVSDGDLK
+953 TVSDGDVK
-961 LLIRILRAYNIPS
+961 LLIRVLRAYNIPS
-974 RNPSVTRPAGVH
+974 RNPSASNNILTEDKRAKFYFLYCNHICCVTVH
-986 SPAYAINKLSR
+986 
-997 SQHLLSGKS
+997 
-1006 SYTSDP
+1006 
-1012 LSEVSVCPFVEV
+1012 PFVEV
-1024 SFQHTVYRTST
+1024 SFQHTVYQTST

-1047 QVDFISPGHDYSFS
+1047 QLDFISPGHDYSFS

-1075 DEVRMEKHEDTCLK
+1075 DEVRVEKHEDTCLK

-1131 GYTWSKTCVSPTEEH
+1131 GYTWSKPCVSPKEEH

-1165 QLSSVE
+1165 QLSSAE
-1171 NDSESD
+1171 NYLESD
-1177 KFTDRE
+1177 KFADHE

-1207 TTSVFDNEGRNTL
+1207 ITSVFDNEGRNIL

-1238 PDDPNATFDL
+1238 LDNPNATFDL
-1248 ISRFVSLIPCV
+1248 ISQFVSLIPCV
-1259 SDTLN
+1259 SDTLD

-1352 CLINWENVWFNTQ
+1352 CLINRENVWFNTQ

-1380 GFWRQFLPHNF
+1380 GFWRQFLPYNF
-1391 QCIKTQTVQPKVI
+1391 QCIKTQTVQPKEI

-1418 NRIEKTLKSKIMEW
+1418 NRTMPGIPGFKNCFLPTLLLCERRTQWCSLLPG
-1432 RFHQPTRWHRQCIA
+1432 QDTHRSM
-1446 LLRQILPK
+1446 
-1454 LELRNRSFVTDK
+1454 LRN
-1466 EENELESLLE
+1466 LEVLPVQGQGSLRVLPLQVSNGGCDE
-1476 HYWVTGY
+1476 ASGTLR
-1483 PIQMPYT
+1483 
-1490 DLSSISEAMYQTG
+1490 DL
-1503 IHSSEIPNTEFAL
+1503 
-1516 AVYIHPYPNNIL
+1516 
-1528 SVWIYLVSL
+1528 L
-1537 VRHQ
+1537 VRQPPPAVSTPLSTVHASEPVVLKAKDKS

>member
-1 MDPDQKEEEMSSDK
+1 MSSDK
-15 TAKGSCK
+15 TPKK
-22 KDAQKAILKKISQ
+22 KDAQEAILKNSL

-44 TEDSEHVIRHQTEKF
+44 TEDSEHVIRHQTEEF
-59 VDHNFQE
+59 VDQNFQE
-66 DVADVEKQR
+66 DVADVEKRR

-82 GRVREKLKTYKVTYF
+82 GRVREKLKTYK
-97 SWTCNLLSETRNKL
+97 
-111 HFLCVR
+111 
-117 KAESSVNLE
+117 AESSVNLE
-126 NFSAVPHCSEH
+126 NFSAVPRCLEH
-137 LQKLSTRSVKVVV
+137 LQKSSTRSVKVVV

-160 SDTKIYQKNLEI
+160 SDTKIYQKKTET

-179 LAFFIMT
+179 FTFFIMT

-191 ELKDLDKSTYQHKL
+191 ELKDLDKNTYQQKL
-205 IHDSHRNLDVLND
+205 IHDSHRDLDVLND
-218 ESSPLLDIVEEVL
+218 ESSPLLDRVEDVL

-237 VKAAEYECNELRI
+237 VKAAEYECNELQI

-280 EDEGLYIPRKPET
+280 EDEGLYIPRKPEI

-330 SRNFRKCFPLKTGPG
+330 SQNFRKRFPLKTGPG

-353 MLPELESCIITKSGG
+353 MQPELESCIITKSGG

-390 SQEHVLTARLL
+390 SQEHVLAARLL
-401 QLYECFQNRQQ
+401 QLYECFQKRQQ

-427 NATKIVES
+427 NATKIIES
-435 GLEASQ
+435 SLEASQ
-441 PSRKTLEDYQ
+441 LSRKTLDDYQ

-464 HQKDIS
+464 QQKDIS

-484 VRRQQDYTSTP
+484 VRRQQEYTSTP

-502 RLTKKNDEDEYKA
+502 RLTKKNNEDKYKA
-515 GLAQDAEKDSGLEGE
+515 GLAQDAEKGRWLEGE

-539 SQTWGKQ
+539 SETWGKQ
-546 KGCLDSAP
+546 KGCLDSVP
-554 PLASSAQLAEIKEPF
+554 PLVSSAQLAEIKEPLF
-569 FMPHLTL
+569 IPHLTL
-576 TAEITAMSKC
+576 TAEITAVSKC

-621 QMDFRVMFQQIFSI
+621 QLDFRVMFQQIFSI

-650 SAKRTNVL
+650 SSKRTNML

-664 IPDNTVLKSK
+664 IPDNTVLQSK

-725 AVDEGGIPLA
+725 AVNEEGIPLA
-735 PESQKIISACY
+735 PVSQKIISARY

-834 RNSEQFDFCHFRQ
+834 RNSEQLDFCHFRQ

-859 IQEYESQLEKD
+859 IQEYESQLEKG

-926 RNAVFKLGER
+926 RNAVFKIGER

-953 TVSDGDLK
+953 TVSDGDVK
-961 LLIRILRAYNIPS
+961 LLIRVLRAYNIPS

-986 SPAYAINKLSR
+986 SPAYAINQLSR
-997 SQHLLSGKS
+997 SRHLLSGNS

-1012 LSEVSVCPFVEV
+1012 LSEVTVHPFVEV
-1024 SFQHTVYRTST
+1024 SFQHTVYQTST

-1075 DEVRMEKHEDTCLK
+1075 DEVRVEKHEDTCLK

-1131 GYTWSKTCVSPTEEH
+1131 GYTWSKPCVSPKEH

-1171 NDSESD
+1171 NDLESD
-1177 KFTDRE
+1177 KFADHE

-1207 TTSVFDNEGRNTL
+1207 ITSVFDNEGRNIL

-1228 NPPQLLLDMY
+1228 NPPQLLVDRYL
-1238 PDDPNATFDL
+1238 DDPNATFDL
-1248 ISRFVSLIPCV
+1248 ISQFVSLIPCV
-1259 SDTLN
+1259 SDTLD
-1264 ENADVDVWMTSE
+1264 ENADVDIWMTSE

-1318 YVLTHENEEYFLWNP
+1318 YVLTHENEEYLLWNP

-1346 PLQSVD
+1346 PLQSID
-1352 CLINWENVWFNTQ
+1352 CLINRENVWFNTQ
-1365 QNSSPMCVSFEISKE
+1365 QNSSPMCISFEISKE
-1380 GFWRQFLPHNF
+1380 GFWRQFLPYNF
-1391 QCIKTQTVQPKVI
+1391 QCIKTQTVQPKEI

-1432 RFHQPTRWHRQCIA
+1432 RFLQPTRWHRQCTA

-1454 LELRNRSFVTDK
+1454 LELRNRIFVTEK

-1490 DLSSISEAMYQTG
+1490 DLPSISEAVYQTG

>member
-1 MDPDQKEEEMSSDK
+1 MVQGVVAAEDLWLLPLEYPTLK
-15 TAKGSCK
+15 K
-22 KDAQKAILKKISQ
+22 KDAQEAILKKNAL

-44 TEDSEHVIRHQTEKF
+44 TEDSEHVIRNQTEEF
-59 VDHNFQE
+59 VDQNFQE
-66 DVADVEKQR
+66 DVADVEKRR

-82 GRVREKLKTYKVTYF
+82 GRVREKLKTYKV
-97 SWTCNLLSETRNKL
+97 
-111 HFLCVR
+111 
-117 KAESSVNLE
+117 
-126 NFSAVPHCSEH
+126 
-137 LQKLSTRSVKVVV
+137 V
-150 QEEKSTDKSL
+150 QEKSTDKSL
-160 SDTKIYQKNLEI
+160 SDTKIYQKNLEVRTET
-172 EILSDDS
+172 EILSDDGFT
-179 LAFFIMT
+179 FFIMT

-191 ELKDLDKSTYQHKL
+191 ELKDLDKNTYQQKL
-205 IHDSHRNLDVLND
+205 IHDSHRDLDVLND
-218 ESSPLLDIVEEVL
+218 ESSPLLDSVEEVL

-237 VKAAEYECNELRI
+237 VKAAEYECNELQI

-280 EDEGLYIPRKPET
+280 EDEGLYIPRKPEI

-330 SRNFRKCFPLKTGPG
+330 SRNFRKSFPLKTGPG

-353 MLPELESCIITKSGG
+353 MQPELESCIITKSGG

-390 SQEHVLTARLL
+390 SQEHVLAARLL

-412 HNIALLLSEKLKALI
+412 HNIALLLSEKLKALM
-427 NATKIVES
+427 NATKIIES
-435 GLEASQ
+435 SLEASQ
-441 PSRKTLEDYQ
+441 LSRKTLDDYQ
-451 WQIRDTKK
+451 WQI
-459 LYDLE
+459 
-464 HQKDIS
+464 
-470 LIHSMLKVWKQIKS
+470 
-484 VRRQQDYTSTP
+484 
-495 VKLQFQK
+495 
-502 RLTKKNDEDEYKA
+502 
-515 GLAQDAEKDSGLEGE
+515 
-530 DNIDNPDNI
+530 
-539 SQTWGKQ
+539 SQTQ
-546 KGCLDSAP
+546 
-554 PLASSAQLAEIKEPF
+554 
-569 FMPHLTL
+569 
-576 TAEITAMSKC
+576 
-586 PMYEQKRRAKV
+586 
-597 QRQQYFIKIFYN
+597 
-609 EKQVSCTSVAPL
+609 
-621 QMDFRVMFQQIFSI
+621 
-635 QLLNWPESLRLEICE
+635 ICE
-650 SAKRTNVL
+650 SSKRTNML

-664 IPDNTVLKSK
+664 IPDNTVLQSK

-725 AVDEGGIPLA
+725 AVDEEGIPLA
-735 PESQKIISACY
+735 PVSQKIISACY

-834 RNSEQFDFCHFRQ
+834 RNSEQLDFCHFRQ

-870 ISMTD
+870 ISVTD

-914 SDYEEIISMSQL
+914 SDYEEIISMSHL
-926 RNAVFKLGER
+926 RNAVFKIGER

-953 TVSDGDLK
+953 TISDGDVK
-961 LLIRILRAYNIPS
+961 LLIRVLRAYNIPS

-986 SPAYAINKLSR
+986 SPAYAINQLSR
-997 SQHLLSGKS
+997 SRHLLSGNS

-1012 LSEVSVCPFVEV
+1012 LSEVTVHPFVEV
-1024 SFQHTVYRTST
+1024 SFQHTVYQTST

-1075 DEVRMEKHEDTCLK
+1075 DEVRVEKHEDTCLK

-1131 GYTWSKTCVSPTEEH
+1131 GYTWSKPCASHKDEH

-1171 NDSESD
+1171 NDLESD
-1177 KFTDRE
+1177 KFADHE

-1207 TTSVFDNEGRNTL
+1207 ITSVFDNEGRNIL

-1238 PDDPNATFDL
+1238 LDDPNATFDL
-1248 ISRFVSLIPCV
+1248 ISQFVSLIPCV
-1259 SDTLN
+1259 SDTLD

-1276 HCINLAV
+1276 HCINLAI
-1283 GNKEEHA
+1283 GNKGEHA

-1352 CLINWENVWFNTQ
+1352 CLINRENVWFNTQ

-1380 GFWRQFLPHNF
+1380 GFWRQFLPYNF
-1391 QCIKTQTVQPKVI
+1391 QCIKTQTVQPKEI

-1432 RFHQPTRWHRQCIA
+1432 RFQQPTRWHRQCTA

-1454 LELRNRSFVTDK
+1454 LELRNRIFVTDK

-1490 DLSSISEAMYQTG
+1490 DLPSISEAVYQTG

>member
-1 MDPDQKEEEMSSDK
+1 MLKIL
-15 TAKGSCK
+15 CY
-22 KDAQKAILKKISQ
+22 AIFTL
-35 RRESARKKL
+35 
-44 TEDSEHVIRHQTEKF
+44 
-59 VDHNFQE
+59 

-82 GRVREKLKTYKVTYF
+82 GRVREKLKTYKV
-97 SWTCNLLSETRNKL
+97 
-111 HFLCVR
+111 
-117 KAESSVNLE
+117 
-126 NFSAVPHCSEH
+126 
-137 LQKLSTRSVKVVV
+137 V

-160 SDTKIYQKNLEI
+160 SDTKIYQKNLEVRTEI

-307 QEGGKNWF
+307 QEG
-315 EESGEIISLPSPIKQ
+315 
-330 SRNFRKCFPLKTGPG
+330 
-345 LKTIYKKA
+345 
-353 MLPELESCIITKSGG
+353 
-368 QRELYQLDL
+368 
-377 NISSLLFSHHPLF
+377 
-390 SQEHVLTARLL
+390 
-401 QLYECFQNRQQ
+401 
-412 HNIALLLSEKLKALI
+412 LKALI

-569 FMPHLTL
+569 FIPHLTL

-914 SDYEEIISMSQL
+914 SDYEEIISM
-926 RNAVFKLGER
+926 
-936 RRHLKPQ
+936 
-943 RKERKKVPAQ
+943 
-953 TVSDGDLK
+953 
-961 LLIRILRAYNIPS
+961 
-974 RNPSVTRPAGVH
+974 RPAGVH
-986 SPAYAINKLSR
+986 LPAYAINKLSR

-1116 KICGTFQ
+1116 
-1123 VNTPPVLL
+1123 
-1131 GYTWSKTCVSPTEEH
+1131 
-1146 CGQNLKEYTF
+1146 
-1156 LTIFATIEP
+1156 
-1165 QLSSVE
+1165 
-1171 NDSESD
+1171 

-1490 DLSSISEAMYQTG
+1490 DLSSISEAVYQTG